1 MCTPGKRDVTPVYG
15 MRPDEVMRPSRRST
29 LRLLALGAAA
39 GAAGCA
45 HHQHAA
51 TSPRGAGTDADVPPG
66 WAEDHFPAQ
75 SGRKYFRRNGGGPPV
90 VVLHE
95 ILGLNAGCFALGDRL
110 FEKGF
115 DVFLPL
121 LFGDVGGHG
130 ILGGYFRS
138 CGTRQYS
145 CASKDKASAILPSL
159 LAFCEQA
166 SRLANDKPIGVIG
179 MCLTGAFPIWLL
191 RSPVV
196 AAPVLCQPT
205 MPFSLFGPGE
215 PTALGLSRDDL
226 QPALRRQD
234 VPLLGLRFTRDRRCP
249 PQRFTALR
257 ELFGERFQTREIPS
271 GVDPVPADAH
281 SVLVGS
287 YQNSGPTLAAF
298 ELTVDFLRKR
308 LTTT

>member
-1 MCTPGKRDVTPVYG
+1 MK
-15 MRPDEVMRPSRRST
+15 VMRLSRRST
-29 LRLLALGAAA
+29 LRLLALGTAA

-45 HHQHAA
+45 LHQHGSGSPHAA
-51 TSPRGAGTDADVPPG
+51 GSGSKAPPG
-66 WAEDHFPAQ
+66 WSEDRFPAQ

-110 FEKGF
+110 YEKGF
-115 DVFLPL
+115 DVYLPL
-121 LFGDVGGHG
+121 LFGKVGGHN
-130 ILGGYFRS
+130 IIGGYFRS
-138 CGTRQYS
+138 CGTREFS
-145 CASKDKASAILPSL
+145 CGAKDKASTILPSIRY
-159 LAFCEQA
+159 FCEEA
-166 SRLANDKPIGVIG
+166 SRLAGHKPIGVIG

-205 MPFSLFGPGE
+205 MPFSLLGGTGE

-226 QPALRRQD
+226 RPALDRPD
-234 VPLLGLRFTRDRRCP
+234 VPLLGLRFTRDGRCP
-249 PQRFTALR
+249 PQRFDALR
-257 ELFGERFQTREIPS
+257 KLFGDRFQTREIPS
-271 GVDPVPADAH
+271 GVDPVPANAH

-287 YQNSGPTLAAF
+287 YQPSGPTLAAF

-308 LTTT
+308 LT